1 MAEIDIWGTL
11 SKLLGDI
18 CLLLREFVV
27 VSHFTIFPLELLGSA
42 EKPMA
47 SLSSSKGKIM
57 RWDTFQISGG
67 KHNCLLLPVQLQYMI
82 PTQVW
87 KDILVFILDSITT
100 YLEIVLFNMYP
111 WFQMHNIIIWKM
123 RIGKVKMRFWSFT
136 SSHQVSRI

>member
-47 SLSSSKGKIM
+47 SSNSSKGKIL

-67 KHNCLLLPVQLQYMI
+67 KLNCLLLPVTFRNFSALLGFFKNEHVNFFLWNWYFLVPNFMFYVSFLQ
-82 PTQVW
+82 
-87 KDILVFILDSITT
+87 KFIIELM
-100 YLEIVLFNMYP
+100 YLQNNTNLN
-111 WFQMHNIIIWKM
+111 WRDN
-123 RIGKVKMRFWSFT
+123 
-136 SSHQVSRI
+136 